1 MFAGLDLPKEGR
13 LFHIPRFFLFLFKF
27 VLSLF
32 EVLCDLHVPLSE
44 VFYLLVFLIL
54 DIIDREHFLPV
65 VAIQLNLQLLHRFL
79 FLV

>member
-1 MFAGLDLPKEGR
+1 MFAGLDLPKECR
-13 LFHIPRFFLFLFKF
+13 LLHIPRFFLFLFKF

>member
-1 MFAGLDLPKEGR
+1 MFAGLDLPKECR
-13 LFHIPRFFLFLFKF
+13 LLHIPRFLLFLFKF